1 MSPLLARNTSPASYT
16 TQQHMYRY
24 NFICGRR
31 VLEELKHARV
41 QYLHITYMC
50 LYTTLMNGAESEL
63 NVLVTTCTICLSHE
77 IAVNTDIIACGSVS
91 HNACPTCM
99 YIHRLTISCMSA
111 CSWENHK
118 IVLTHP
124 GIAEEG
130 VEVSPGDEPQR
141 WGGYE
146 PLRKGRGQGGCGR
159 GLLDDLFLLYLWRGR
174 GHLLVSGWLCRERGR
189 HTTCEND
196 T

>member
-1 MSPLLARNTSPASYT
+1 MREYTEERSEGGTEGEMGYSLCKEVVVGPNSLDQFHESSVGQKHLTCILHT

-111 CSWENHK
+111 CSWENH
-118 IVLTHP
+118 
-124 GIAEEG
+124 
-130 VEVSPGDEPQR
+130 
-141 WGGYE
+141 
-146 PLRKGRGQGGCGR
+146 
-159 GLLDDLFLLYLWRGR
+159 
-174 GHLLVSGWLCRERGR
+174 
-189 HTTCEND
+189 
-196 T
+196 